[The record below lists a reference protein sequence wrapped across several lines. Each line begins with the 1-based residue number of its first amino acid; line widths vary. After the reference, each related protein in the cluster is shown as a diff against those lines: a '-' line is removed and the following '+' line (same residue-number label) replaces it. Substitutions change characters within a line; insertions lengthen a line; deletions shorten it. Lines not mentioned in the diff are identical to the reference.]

1 MTLKTIAQRL
11 FSHLSRWLV
20 RGIFLLVCQTKI
32 VYFGKLPSGTGYIL
46 ASNHISHFDPPF
58 LGSRFRRYVD
68 WMAMEE
74 LFHNRAGAIL
84 MEALCAF
91 KVRRDGHD
99 RSGIRTAAKR
109 LEQGRVVGV
118 FPEGGIRAG
127 TGSVLEG
134 APMWPGAS
142 ALAVLSGK
150 PIVPAVIIG
159 TDRLYNKKMWLPFR
173 RVPVWIGFGETILP
187 QGDLPKQEARAL
199 VQMALSDGFI
209 SLKERLVRQFE
220 LAEADLPTTPQARK
234 REDYLP

>member
-1 MTLKTIAQRL
+1 MTLKNLAQRL

-20 RGIFLLVCQTKI
+20 RGIFLLVCRTKI
-32 VYFGKLPSGTGYIL
+32 VYFGKPPSGTGYIL

-74 LFHNRAGAIL
+74 LFHHRAGAIL

-91 KVRRDGHD
+91 KVRRDGND
-99 RSGIRTAAKR
+99 RTGIRTAAKR

-127 TGSVLEG
+127 SGSVLEG

-150 PIVPAVIIG
+150 PIVPGVIIG
-159 TDRLYNKKMWLPFR
+159 TDRLYNKKKWLPFR

-187 QGDLPKQEARAL
+187 RGDLPKHEARVL
-199 VQMALSDGFI
+199 IQKTLSEEFI
-209 SLKERLVRQFE
+209 SLKERMVRKFD
-220 LAEADLPTTPQARK
+220 LAETDLPTTPQARK